1 LNDADFQFLQNL
13 LRRRSGLSLTG
24 EKRYL
29 VDARLSPI
37 ARANRL
43 DGIDSLIARLRA
55 GAEEALVRAVV
66 EAMATNETY
75 FFRDRQPFDQFETG
89 ILPSLLEARAR
100 ERYLRIWSAG
110 TSSGQEAYSIAMILR
125 EQAAKLAGWRVDLIG
140 TDLSGRMIG
149 RAQQGRY
156 SQFEVQ
162 RGLPINHLLNHFTQ
176 TGDAWQINDGIRAMV
191 DFKTLNLLDPFSALG
206 TFDVIFCRN
215 VLIYFDPQT
224 KGAVFD
230 RLADQL
236 APDGRLVLG
245 SAESVIGLSGINA
258 CSGLARG
265 IDWIKPYTKVKDT
278 SFNDPVPAD
287 FRIRWFEDGVH

>member
-13 LRRRSGLSLTG
+13 LRRRSGLSLMG

-43 DGIDSLIARLRA
+43 DGIESLIARLRA
-55 GAEEALVRAVV
+55 GAEEALVRSVV

-75 FFRDRQPFDQFETG
+75 FFRDRQPFAQFETV
-89 ILPSLLEARAR
+89 ILPHLLEARAQ
-100 ERYLRIWSAG
+100 ERHLRIWSAG

-125 EQAAKLAGWRVDLIG
+125 EQAAKLAGWRVDLVG
-140 TDLSGRMIG
+140 TDLSGRMID

-162 RGLPINHLLNHFTQ
+162 RGLPIQYLLTHFTQ
-176 TGDAWQINDGIRAMV
+176 TGDAWQLNDGIRAMV

-206 TFDVIFCRN
+206 VFDVIFCRN

-245 SAESVIGLSGINA
+245 SAESVIGLTRRFTPDVDNR
-258 CSGLARG
+258 GLYRLEHPGDLNGRVA
-265 IDWIKPYTKVKDT
+265 
-278 SFNDPVPAD
+278 
-287 FRIRWFEDGVH
+287 